1 MPLRTGV
8 ESPLLVATVTAV
20 NIFFTFGKIKVV
32 RKKRDTTASLSLDK
46 TSPKVECNVRRQ

>member
-46 TSPKVECNVRRQ
+46 TSPKVECNVR